1 MKQRICLK
9 LIKGSCNTWRETE
22 SKIESICKENG
33 IDVEHLEYFVLGR
46 ACCEDCKNAKQVCL
60 EYTNLEDKFNALIA
74 VESFTSSLG
83 LEVEVISVEDI
94 SKTKVV
100 SDMTDLLSKA
110 RGTIKQ
116 IRKRA

>member
-9 LIKGSCNTWRETE
+9 LVSGSCETWKGAEP
-22 SKIESICKENG
+22 KIDALCKEHNITVTDTSYYRVNG
-33 IDVEHLEYFVLGR
+33 DCEH
-46 ACCEDCKNAKQVCL
+46 AKTVCF
-60 EYTNLEDKFNALIA
+60 EFGSLEDKLNAIIKIQA
-74 VESFTSSLG
+74 FTRSLG
-83 LEVEVISVEDI
+83 IETEVISAEDI

-110 RGTIKQ
+110 RGSIEK